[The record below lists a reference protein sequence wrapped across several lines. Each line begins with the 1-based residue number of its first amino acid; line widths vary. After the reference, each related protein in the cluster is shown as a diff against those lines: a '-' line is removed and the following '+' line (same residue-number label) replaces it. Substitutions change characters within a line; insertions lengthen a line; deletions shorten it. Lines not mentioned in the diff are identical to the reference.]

1 MTVRADAAARHRVT
15 LAGVSKSYRG
25 DDGPTQ
31 VLAPTDLTL
40 DPGEFVCVVGPS
52 GCGKSTLLNLL
63 AGFLEPTEGRVLIGD
78 RPVTGPAPDRGV
90 VFQQPNLY
98 PWLSVRQNVEFG
110 PKVRGVPRAAR
121 GAEAQRMLTLV
132 GLDHLGGRR
141 PYELSGGQQQ
151 RAQIARVLINDPR
164 IILMDEPFGAL
175 DALTREKLQGEL
187 LTLWRERRK
196 TVLFV
201 THSIDEA
208 LLLGTRVLVM
218 GTRPGRVIYDEPTS
232 FKAGLVEPS
241 FAELRE
247 RPGFTTM
254 RDEVSAHIYA
264 AHE

>member
-1 MTVRADAAARHRVT
+1 MSDELRVA
-15 LAGVSKSYRG
+15 LSGVSKSYPG

-31 VLAPTDLTL
+31 VLAPTDLTIEG
-40 DPGEFVCVVGPS
+40 GEFVCVVGPS
-52 GCGKSTLLNLL
+52 GCGKSTLLNIL
-63 AGFLEPTEGRVLIGD
+63 AGFLAPTEGTVQVGGD
-78 RPVTGPAPDRGV
+78 PITGPDPDRGV

-110 PKVRGVPRAAR
+110 PKVRGVPRHQR
-121 GAEAQRMLTLV
+121 TAEAERMLTLV
-132 GLDHLGGRR
+132 GLDHLGARR

-151 RAQIARVLINDPR
+151 RAQIARVLVNDPR

-187 LTLWRERRK
+187 LTLWRDGKK

-218 GTRPGRVIYDEPTS
+218 GTRPGRIIYDEPTA
-232 FKAGLVEPS
+232 FKTTLTNPS
-241 FAELRE
+241 FATLRADPDF
-247 RPGFTTM
+247 RHL

-264 AHE
+264 AHA

>member
-1 MTVRADAAARHRVT
+1 MTDELRVALT
-15 LAGVSKSYRG
+15 GVSKSYPG

-31 VLAPTDLTL
+31 VLAPTDLTIEG
-40 DPGEFVCVVGPS
+40 GEFVCVVGPS
-52 GCGKSTLLNLL
+52 GCGKSTLLNIL
-63 AGFLEPTEGRVLIGD
+63 AGFLAPTEGSVRVGG
-78 RPVTGPAPDRGV
+78 RPITGPDPDRGV

-110 PKVRGVPRAAR
+110 PKVRGVPRNQRATDAN
-121 GAEAQRMLTLV
+121 RMLTLV

-151 RAQIARVLINDPR
+151 RAQIARVLVNDPQ

-187 LTLWRERRK
+187 LTLWRDRRK

-218 GTRPGRVIYDEPTS
+218 GTRPGRIIYDEPTS
-232 FKAGLVEPS
+232 FKTTSPD
-241 FAELRE
+241 
-247 RPGFTTM
+247 PTFTTLRAHPDFIHM
-254 RDEVSAHIYA
+254 RDQVSAHIYA
-264 AHE
+264 AHA

>member
-1 MTVRADAAARHRVT
+1 MTAPDEHRVVLT
-15 LAGVSKSYRG
+15 GVSKSYPG

-31 VLAPTDLTL
+31 VLAPTDLTIES
-40 DPGEFVCVVGPS
+40 GEFVCVVGPS

-63 AGFLEPTEGRVLIGD
+63 AGFLEPTEGTVRVGGH
-78 RPVTGPAPDRGV
+78 PVTGPSPDRGV

-110 PKVRGVPRAAR
+110 PKVRGVPRDER
-121 GAEAQRMLTLV
+121 RTEAERMLTLV
-132 GLDHLGGRR
+132 GLDHLGNRR

-151 RAQIARVLINDPR
+151 RAQIARVLVNDPQ

-175 DALTREKLQGEL
+175 DALTRENLQDEL
-187 LTLWRERRK
+187 RTLWRDRRK

-218 GTRPGRVIYDEPTS
+218 GTRPGRIIYD
-232 FKAGLVEPS
+232 
-241 FAELRE
+241 
-247 RPGFTTM
+247 
-254 RDEVSAHIYA
+254 H
-264 AHE
+264 

>member
-1 MTVRADAAARHRVT
+1 MTDDLRVT
-15 LAGVSKSYRG
+15 LAGVSKSYPG

-31 VLAPTDLTL
+31 VLAPTDLTI
-40 DPGEFVCVVGPS
+40 DGGEFVCVVGPS
-52 GCGKSTLLNLL
+52 GCGKSTLLNIL
-63 AGFLEPTEGRVLIGD
+63 AGFLEPTEGSVQVGGN
-78 RPVTGPAPDRGV
+78 PVTGPDPDRGV

-110 PKVRGVPRAAR
+110 PKVRGVPRDQR
-121 GAEAQRMLTLV
+121 STDAERMLTLV
-132 GLDHLGGRR
+132 GLDHLVNRR

-151 RAQIARVLINDPR
+151 RAQIARVLVNDPR

-187 LTLWRERRK
+187 RTLWRDRRK

-218 GTRPGRVIYDEPTS
+218 GTRPGRIIYDEPTT
-232 FKAGLVEPS
+232 FKTALPDPT
-241 FAELRE
+241 FATLRAH
-247 RPGFTTM
+247 PDFIHM

-264 AHE
+264 AHV

>member
-1 MTVRADAAARHRVT
+1 MTELVRLT
-15 LAGVSKSYRG
+15 GVSKSYPG

-31 VLAPTDLTL
+31 VLAPTDLSI
-40 DPGEFVCVVGPS
+40 DGGEFVCVVGPS

-63 AGFLEPTEGRVLIGD
+63 AGFLEPTEGTVQVGG
-78 RPVTGPAPDRGV
+78 RPITGPDPDRGV

-110 PKVRGVPRAAR
+110 PKVRGVPRDQR
-121 GAEAQRMLTLV
+121 VAEADRMLTLV
-132 GLDHLGGRR
+132 GLDHLGSRR

-151 RAQIARVLINDPR
+151 RAQIARVLVNDPQ

-175 DALTREKLQGEL
+175 DALTRENLQGEL
-187 LTLWRERRK
+187 RTLWRDRKK

-218 GTRPGRVIYDEPTS
+218 GTRPGRVIYDRPTA
-232 FKAGLVEPS
+232 FKSGLADPS
-241 FAELRE
+241 FTTLR
-247 RPGFTTM
+247 PHPDFIHM

-264 AHE
+264 AHA

>member
-1 MTVRADAAARHRVT
+1 MSELRVT
-15 LAGVSKSYRG
+15 LAGVSKSYPG

-31 VLAPTDLTL
+31 VLAPTELTIES
-40 DPGEFVCVVGPS
+40 GEFVCVVGPS
-52 GCGKSTLLNLL
+52 GCGKSTLLNIL
-63 AGFLEPTEGRVLIGD
+63 AGFLEPTEGTVRVGGHPI
-78 RPVTGPAPDRGV
+78 TGPDPDRGV

-110 PKVRGVPRAAR
+110 PKVRGVPRNQR
-121 GAEAQRMLTLV
+121 TTDAERMLTLV
-132 GLDHLGGRR
+132 GLDHLGNRR

-151 RAQIARVLINDPR
+151 RAQIARVLVNDPQ

-187 LTLWRERRK
+187 LTLWRDRRK
-196 TVLFV
+196 TVFFV

-218 GTRPGRVIYDEPTS
+218 GTRPGRVIYDEPTT
-232 FKAGLVEPS
+232 FKTALTDPT
-241 FAELRE
+241 FAALRAN
-247 RPGFTTM
+247 PDFIHM

-264 AHE
+264 AHV

>member
-1 MTVRADAAARHRVT
+1 MTELVRLT
-15 LAGVSKSYRG
+15 GVSKSYPG
-25 DDGPTQ
+25 DDGPAQ
-31 VLAPTDLTL
+31 VLAPTDLII
-40 DPGEFVCVVGPS
+40 DSGEFVCVVGPS

-63 AGFLEPTEGRVLIGD
+63 AGFLEPTEGTVQVGG
-78 RPVTGPAPDRGV
+78 RPITGPDPDRGV

-110 PKVRGVPRAAR
+110 PKVRGVPRDRRTADAD
-121 GAEAQRMLTLV
+121 RMLALV
-132 GLDHLGGRR
+132 GLDHLGSRR

-151 RAQIARVLINDPR
+151 RAQIARVLVNDPQ

-175 DALTREKLQGEL
+175 DALTRENLQGEL
-187 LTLWRERRK
+187 QTLWRDRKK

-218 GTRPGRVIYDEPTS
+218 GTRPGRVIYDEPTT
-232 FKAGLVEPS
+232 FKSAPADPS
-241 FAELRE
+241 FTALRAH
-247 RPGFTTM
+247 PDFIHM

-264 AHE
+264 AHA

>member
-1 MTVRADAAARHRVT
+1 MNDALQVT
-15 LAGVSKSYRG
+15 LSGVSKSYPG

-31 VLAPTDLTL
+31 VLAPTDLTIEG
-40 DPGEFVCVVGPS
+40 GEFVCVVGPS
-52 GCGKSTLLNLL
+52 GCGKSTLLNIL
-63 AGFLEPTEGRVLIGD
+63 AGFLAPTEGTVRVGGHPI
-78 RPVTGPAPDRGV
+78 TGPDPDRGV

-110 PKVRGVPRAAR
+110 PKVRGVPRNQR
-121 GAEAQRMLTLV
+121 TAEAERMLTLV
-132 GLDHLGGRR
+132 GLDHLGARR

-151 RAQIARVLINDPR
+151 RAQIARVLVNDPR

-187 LTLWRERRK
+187 LTLWRDRKK

-218 GTRPGRVIYDEPTS
+218 GTRPGRIIYDEPTT
-232 FKAGLVEPS
+232 FKATLANPS
-241 FAELRE
+241 FAALRADPDF
-247 RPGFTTM
+247 RRL

-264 AHE
+264 AHA

>member
-1 MTVRADAAARHRVT
+1 MTAPDEHRVVLT
-15 LAGVSKSYRG
+15 GVSKSYPG

-31 VLAPTDLTL
+31 VLAPTDLTIES
-40 DPGEFVCVVGPS
+40 GEFVCVVGPS

-63 AGFLEPTEGRVLIGD
+63 AGFLEPTEGTVRVGGH
-78 RPVTGPAPDRGV
+78 PVTGPSPDRGV

-110 PKVRGVPRAAR
+110 PKVRGVPRDER
-121 GAEAQRMLTLV
+121 RTEAERMLTLV
-132 GLDHLGGRR
+132 GLDHLGNRR

-151 RAQIARVLINDPR
+151 RAQIARVLVNDPQ

-175 DALTREKLQGEL
+175 DALTRENLQDEL
-187 LTLWRERRK
+187 RTLWRDRRK

-218 GTRPGRVIYDEPTS
+218 GTRPGRIIYDHPTPTQS
-232 FKAGLVEPS
+232 RTHPA
-241 FAELRE
+241 
-247 RPGFTTM
+247 FTHM

-264 AHE
+264 AHA